1 MSMKEIIRLTSMQ
14 NPQVKLWRALREHK
28 GREEQHLFIAE
39 GDHLTG
45 EALNAHAAQT
55 LLIADEALDRFPQHI
70 TAAQEQGISVYALP
84 GHVFTSL
91 CDTKT
96 PQGVCA
102 VCHLPD
108 MDREIPAKP
117 LKVAALDGVQD
128 PGNVGTVLRTLDAA
142 GFDALLINDRTA
154 DPYGPKALR
163 ASMGAVFRI
172 PVYRCDLPGTLAGMV
187 KGYDLYAGLL
197 DGSTPFFERQRSKP
211 GVCVIIGNEGA
222 GISKEVASVPGLQKV
237 RLPMEG
243 GAESL
248 NASVAGAIMI
258 YDIVRCGK

>member
-1 MSMKEIIRLTSMQ
+1 MKEIIRLTSMQ
-14 NPQVKLWRALREHK
+14 NPQVKLWRALRERK
-28 GREEQHLFIAE
+28 GRDEQHLFIAE

-45 EALNAHAAQT
+45 EALNAHAAQA
-55 LLIADEALDRFPQHI
+55 LLTADDAMDKFPKHIAM
-70 TAAQEQGISVYALP
+70 AQEQGISAYALP
-84 GHVFTSL
+84 AHVFASL

-102 VCHLPD
+102 VCRLPD
-108 MDREIPAKP
+108 MDREMPEGA
-117 LKVAALDGVQD
+117 LKLATLDGVQD

-154 DPYGPKALR
+154 DPYSPKALR

-172 PVYRCDLPGTLAGMV
+172 PVYRCDLPSVLAGMADR
-187 KGYDLYAGLL
+187 YDLYAGML

-222 GISKEVASVPGLQKV
+222 GISEEVAAVKGLQKV

>member
-1 MSMKEIIRLTSMQ
+1 MSEIIRLTSMQ

-45 EALNAHAAQT
+45 EALNAHAAKV
-55 LLIADEALDRFPQHI
+55 LLTADDAVDKFPKHI
-70 TAAQEQGISVYALP
+70 TMAQEQGISVYALP
-84 GHVFTSL
+84 AYVFASL
-91 CDTKT
+91 CETKT

-102 VCHLPD
+102 VCRLPD
-108 MDREIPAKP
+108 MDRAVPAQA
-117 LKVAALDGVQD
+117 LKLAALDSVQD

-172 PVYRCDLPGTLAGMV
+172 PVYRCDLPGTLAGMAD
-187 KGYDLYAGLL
+187 GYDLYAGML
-197 DGSTPFFERQRSKP
+197 DGSAPFFERRRSKP

-222 GISKEVASVPGLQKV
+222 GISKGVAAVKGLQKV
-237 RLPMEG
+237 RLPMEATPEG
-243 GAESL
+243 MEMLFRPEQPKKA
-248 NASVAGAIMI
+248 
-258 YDIVRCGK
+258 